1 MSVNPPIP
9 HDKSLD
15 NLPALAE
22 EGYLFIKNRV
32 ERYHSD
38 LFEARLLGQHV
49 ICISGEEAVKLFYD
63 AERFQRK
70 GAAPKRVQKTLFGV
84 NAIQTKDGKEHLQ
97 RKQLFL
103 SLLTPSAEKQL
114 AKLALEQWQAAAV
127 RWELADNIVLFD
139 EAKEIL
145 CRIACHWAGVPL
157 QEAEVKVRAEEF
169 AAMVDAFG
177 AVGPRHWKGR
187 RARAHSEQWMEQIIE
202 DVRAGK
208 LKAEKGSVLH
218 TMAFFKELDGNPLAQ
233 ITTREFGSVQ
243 KNFDQSAL
251 IRIGRKIRSCL
262 FHKAEAIQ
270 LKDIVVQA
278 KA

>member
-1 MSVNPPIP
+1 M
-9 HDKSLD
+9 
-15 NLPALAE
+15 
-22 EGYLFIKNRV
+22 
-32 ERYHSD
+32 
-38 LFEARLLGQHV
+38 
-49 ICISGEEAVKLFYD
+49 
-63 AERFQRK
+63 
-70 GAAPKRVQKTLFGV
+70 FGV
-84 NAIQTKDGKEHLQ
+84 NAIQTKDGKEHLH

-218 TMAFFKELDGNPLAQ
+218 AMAFFKELDGNSLAR

-251 IRIGRKIRSCL
+251 RIGRKTRSCL